1 MGTGSDRLAA
11 VLAEALDAADSD
23 IQALIDQRTVL
34 AEQQEKISD
43 DLVRRQQA
51 RSAIAAVLTR
61 LENDQSLEGL
71 WGRETLREVMP
82 RDQVANL
89 EDQLVSDASA
99 TRLSPAARH
108 VVEVLREAP
117 TPLRPAEVLRKFE
130 ERGWVE
136 PHWKAPAQ
144 SVYGALVRAQRA
156 DLVSRN
162 EDGRWQIAARGVAN
176 AERLIATARK
186 AAQNLALSRGASP
199 RKRAGD
205 EDDAEES

>member
-34 AEQQEKISD
+34 AEQQKKISN

-51 RSAIAAVLTR
+51 RSAIAALLTR
-61 LENDQSLEGL
+61 LENDQSLEDL
-71 WGRETLREVMP
+71 WDQGKPREV
-82 RDQVANL
+82 RLHNQVADL
-89 EDQLVSDASA
+89 EDQPVSDASV
-99 TRLSPAARH
+99 TRLSTAAKH